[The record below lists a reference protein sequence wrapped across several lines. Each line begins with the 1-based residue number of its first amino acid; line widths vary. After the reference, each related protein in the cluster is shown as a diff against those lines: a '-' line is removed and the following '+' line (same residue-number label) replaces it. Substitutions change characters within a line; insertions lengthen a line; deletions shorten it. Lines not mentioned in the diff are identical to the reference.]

1 MATVSTFA
9 NFYLELAKGTHNFSS
24 HTFKMALT
32 NTAPVTATDDH
43 FADIT
48 ELAAGNGYT
57 AGGATVTVSSVT
69 LASSV
74 CQIVFAT
81 TTITASGGSIGPFR
95 YLVIY
100 NDTAANDELV
110 MSIDLGSELTVPD
123 TENVSML
130 TNSAGNLRIKV
141 D

>member
-9 NFYLELAKGTHNFSS
+9 NFYLELAKGTHDFSS
-24 HTFKMALT
+24 DTFKMALT
-32 NTAPVTATDDH
+32 NTAPVTATDDE

-57 AGGATVTVSSVT
+57 AGGATVTISSVA
-69 LASSV
+69 LASSI

-81 TTITASGGSIGPFR
+81 TTITAAGGSIGPFR

-100 NDTAANDELV
+100 NDTSTGDKLV

-123 TENVSML
+123 TENVTML